1 MRENSPTLLGPGH
14 LQLPQ
19 LIFFTGDNFSLQIIF
34 FLKFRCLTIT
44 FILNISRQNNQ
55 KIYFV
60 REHLLLVLL
69 KKKVISMELMTRIY
83 DLAKVFE
90 ELKGP
95 DGKIQK
101 PFWPLMGS
109 LEDLMQKPGVSE
121 MLNLKRKFHDTDI

>member
-1 MRENSPTLLGPGH
+1 MRENSPTLLGPAH
-14 LQLPQ
+14 LLLPQ
-19 LIFFTGDNFSLQIIF
+19 LIFSASKKFPQQIMLF
-34 FLKFRCLTIT
+34 VKFYILTVT

-60 REHLLLVLL
+60 REQLLLVLL
-69 KKKVISMELMTRIY
+69 KKKVVSMELMTRIY